1 LDQILLSNSLLA
13 DKVRNSE
20 TKKSSKFFK
29 PTASKRV
36 VGSRR
41 CRAAIFILRI
51 FTPNN
56 KRDFKR
62 TAMRVLEEAR
72 AAGFLCWM
80 RWDVIG
86 DTDVTGVQGLF
97 GANGECV
104 MLRSLADWYDV
115 KAR

>member
-1 LDQILLSNSLLA
+1 MN
-13 DKVRNSE
+13 E
-20 TKKSSKFFK
+20 
-29 PTASKRV
+29 
-36 VGSRR
+36 
-41 CRAAIFILRI
+41 
-51 FTPNN
+51 
-56 KRDFKR
+56 R